1 MCTTPGCNSKWE
13 RRFFLNEC
21 PECMFDLGRNGIHE
35 EVDAVMP
42 LIRSSWHV
50 NKVNKLQ
57 TAEAKLEAAE
67 AKLKDTEAKLQ
78 ATEAKLKD
86 AEAKRK
92 DAEAQLQTHE
102 STLKAEAETLR
113 QILNKPFFM
122 KA

>member
-1 MCTTPGCNSKWE
+1 
-13 RRFFLNEC
+13 
-21 PECMFDLGRNGIHE
+21 MFDLGRNGIHE

-57 TAEAKLEAAE
+57 
-67 AKLKDTEAKLQ
+67 DTEAKLQ
-78 ATEAKLKD
+78 ATEAKLEASEAKLKDTEAKLKD
-86 AEAKRK
+86 AEAK
-92 DAEAQLQTHE
+92 LQTHE